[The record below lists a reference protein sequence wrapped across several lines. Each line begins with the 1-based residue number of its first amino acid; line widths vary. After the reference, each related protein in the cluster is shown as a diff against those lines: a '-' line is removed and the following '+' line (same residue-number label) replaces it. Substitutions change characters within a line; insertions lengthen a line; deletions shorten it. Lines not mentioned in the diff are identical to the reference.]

1 MLYQRADLIRGKS
14 RNYQVRVHSLRK
26 YFKTQITALGVNSDY
41 IEYMTGH
48 VIDTCH
54 DVQMKGVVS
63 QEHLHLLRHVEQTKN
78 TSQQARC
85 SQRDNQGMGNE
96 PGRDPV
102 KNAMIQPHR
111 TVVNHLTKYEY

>member
-26 YFKTQITALGVNSDY
+26 YFKTQITAPGVNSDY

-54 DVQMKGVVS
+54 DVQMKGIKS
-63 QEHLHLLRHVEQTKN
+63 LRNIYICSGISIKPRTHASKLDALKEIIR
-78 TSQQARC
+78 AR
-85 SQRDNQGMGNE
+85 GMNPE
-96 PGRDPV
+96 EILSKMR
-102 KNAMIQPHR
+102 
-111 TVVNHLTKYEY
+111 